1 MAGCEP
7 APTRPVSTRISK
19 PASER
24 HEQGRSHL
32 ASLLNYWLRQSGFSH
47 EQLGSLADWGLGES
61 GWLIP
66 SQISHIKGRRLTRGL
81 PAKACDA
88 MAAANRAIWLWHE
101 QKPEAAI
108 KELGP
113 HSSWGVTE
121 ETLEQAVWLPSE
133 EKQGQ
138 PLDFCDFARLSAGW
152 LRLSYLGTMAL
163 SDNEAADLSQRL
175 SALLNALVEGT
186 TPAAAMQRI
195 LDAYPITDDQTRAEG
210 VRDLLLGGHWSR
222 AHLEAELYAMAV
234 TVATLRGVPLSSYGP
249 IELHA
254 ELARDRR
261 RV

>member
-1 MAGCEP
+1 MAP
-7 APTRPVSTRISK
+7 RIR

-32 ASLLNYWLRQSGFSH
+32 ASLMNYWLRQSQLSH
-47 EQLGSLADWGLGES
+47 EQLGALADWGLGES

-108 KELGP
+108 QELGP
-113 HSSWGVTE
+113 HSSWNVTE
-121 ETLEQAVWLPSE
+121 EHLEGAIWLPSE
-133 EKQGQ
+133 ERQGR

-163 SDNEAADLSQRL
+163 SDNEAVDLSMRL
-175 SALLNALVEGT
+175 SELLNTLVGGT
-186 TPAAAMQRI
+186 TPAAALQRI
-195 LDAYPITDDQTRAEG
+195 LEAYPITDDQARAEG

-222 AHLEAELYAMAV
+222 ERLEAELYAMAV

-254 ELARDRR
+254 ELARNRR

>member
-1 MAGCEP
+1 MAP
-7 APTRPVSTRISK
+7 RISR

-32 ASLLNYWLRQSGFSH
+32 AGLLNYWLRQGQLSH
-47 EQLGSLADWGLGES
+47 DQLGAIADWGLGES
-61 GWLIP
+61 GWLIA
-66 SQISHIKGRRLTRGL
+66 SQISHIKGSRLTRGL

-101 QKPEAAI
+101 RGPAAAI

-113 HSSWGVTE
+113 HSSWNVTE
-121 ETLEQAVWLPSE
+121 EQVERAIWLPSE
-133 EKQGQ
+133 ERQG

-152 LRLSYLGTMAL
+152 LRLGYLGTMAL
-163 SDNEAADLSQRL
+163 TDYEASDLSERL
-175 SALLNALVEGT
+175 SDLLNTLVAGT
-186 TPAAAMQRI
+186 TPAAALQRI
-195 LDAYPITDDQTRAEG
+195 LEAYPITDDQARAEG

-222 AHLEAELYAMAV
+222 ERLEAELYAMAV

-254 ELARDRR
+254 ELARNRR

>member
-1 MAGCEP
+1 MAP
-7 APTRPVSTRISK
+7 RNR

-24 HEQGRSHL
+24 HERGRSHL
-32 ASLLNYWLRQSGFSH
+32 ASLLNYWLRQSQLSH
-47 EQLGSLADWGLGES
+47 DQLGALADWGLGES
-61 GWLIP
+61 GWLIA
-66 SQISHIKGRRLTRGL
+66 SQISHIKGARLTRGL

-101 QKPEAAI
+101 RTPEAAI

-113 HSSWGVTE
+113 HSSWKVQQEWLDG
-121 ETLEQAVWLPSE
+121 AIWLPSE
-133 EKQGQ
+133 ERQGR

-163 SDNEAADLSQRL
+163 SDNEALDLSQQL
-175 SALLNALVEGT
+175 SDLLNTLVAGT
-186 TPAAAMQRI
+186 TPAAGMQRI
-195 LDAYPITDDQTRAEG
+195 LEAYPITDDQTRAAG

-222 AHLEAELYAMAV
+222 EHLEAELYAMAV

-254 ELARDRR
+254 ELTRNRR